1 MSITKV
7 YLFISGFDIPSLL
20 AGKTGKQTFQGCEID
35 ISSDTNKISL
45 NLKDKSCQD
54 IMSIPRL
61 FEKLTGKN
69 MEDSKLF
76 APLAKFNVDSVN
88 LDRNTKDVSFA
99 ASAKEP
105 FQLMPGTSVKV

>member
-1 MSITKV
+1 M
-7 YLFISGFDIPSLL
+7 
-20 AGKTGKQTFQGCEID
+20 
-35 ISSDTNKISL
+35 NKIIL

-88 LDRNTKDVSFA
+88 VDRNTKDVSFA

-105 FQLMPGTSVKV
+105 FQLMPGTSVKVWHYTYLDILFYRTNLARKATLLLVSLQISFL